1 MYKAILCIAVANCVS
16 LIMVTITRHIF
27 INREISLYV
36 QRRIRVDVGHVFG
49 VKTNP
54 YLKIKYTFE
63 IFHQPAVKL

>member
-1 MYKAILCIAVANCVS
+1 MKDLGI
-16 LIMVTITRHIF
+16 RQ
-27 INREISLYV
+27 ISLYV
-36 QRRIRVDVGHVFG
+36 QRRVRVDVGHVFG

>member
-1 MYKAILCIAVANCVS
+1 MDISIYVI
-16 LIMVTITRHIF
+16 TICTAGITNDRQ
-27 INREISLYV
+27 ISLYV